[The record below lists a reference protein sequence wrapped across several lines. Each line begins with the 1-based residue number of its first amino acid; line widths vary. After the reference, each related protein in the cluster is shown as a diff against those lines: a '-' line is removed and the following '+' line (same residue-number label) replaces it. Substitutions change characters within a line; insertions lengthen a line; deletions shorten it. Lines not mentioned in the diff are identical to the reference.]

1 MIDINSSLF
10 IQAALFIFLMIVLNK
25 IFFQPFLRFLNERQ
39 NKISGDEKE
48 AARLQEEAERRRLQ
62 FEEGLNKGQL
72 QALEE
77 KGRIQEA
84 GAYEGKQ
91 LVDAVQQEVEGEIP
105 QIKAQLAQEGQ
116 EVLAD
121 LERSQGAM
129 ATEIVEKILGRGLQ

>member
-10 IQAALFIFLMIVLNK
+10 IQVALFIFLMIVLNK
-25 IFFQPFLRFLNERQ
+25 IFFQPFLRFLDERQ

-91 LVDAVQQEVEGEIP
+91 LVDAVQQEVEGEMP
-105 QIKAQLAQEGQ
+105 QIKAQLAQEGRQ
-116 EVLAD
+116 VLTE
-121 LERSQGAM
+121 LERSKGAL
-129 ATEIVEKILGRGLQ
+129 AKEIVEKILGRSLQ

>member
-25 IFFQPFLRFLNERQ
+25 IFFQPFLGFLDERQ

-48 AARLQEEAERRRLQ
+48 AVRLQEEAERRRLQ

-72 QALEE
+72 KALEE

-91 LVDAVQQEVEGEIP
+91 LVDAAQQEVEGEIP

-116 EVLAD
+116 EVLAE

>member
-10 IQAALFIFLMIVLNK
+10 IQVALFIFLMIVLNK
-25 IFFQPFLRFLNERQ
+25 IFFQPFLRFLDERQ

-48 AARLQEEAERRRLQ
+48 GARLQEEAERRRLQ

-72 QALEE
+72 KALEE

-116 EVLAD
+116 EVLAE

>member
-10 IQAALFIFLMIVLNK
+10 IQVALFIFLMIVLNK
-25 IFFQPFLRFLNERQ
+25 IFFQPFLRFLDERQ

-48 AARLQEEAERRRLQ
+48 AVRLQEGAERRRLQ
-62 FEEGLNKGQL
+62 FEEGLNKGQR
-72 QALEE
+72 QASEE

-105 QIKAQLAQEGQ
+105 QTKAQLAQEGRQ
-116 EVLAD
+116 VLAD
-121 LERSQGAM
+121 LERRQGAL